1 MPTLKNPRHEAFAQ
15 ALARGMPAATTYVD
29 AGYKPNRG
37 NACALK
43 QAQNVSARINE
54 IQEEQLAHR
63 ARHLVLS
70 RCPSRLVPRR
80 RQEG

>member
-1 MPTLKNPRHEAFAQ
+1 MSALKNPRHEAFAQ
-15 ALARGMPAATTYVD
+15 APARGVPAAKAYVE
-29 AGYKPNRG
+29 AGYKPDRG

-63 ARHLVLS
+63 AHH
-70 RCPSRLVPRR
+70 
-80 RQEG
+80 